1 MTLNDL
7 SPLAKCLQIAA
18 ARGRAIRLAR
28 ERAGAI
34 AVEDSIDDES
44 TFTAAMC
51 EAASDHGTDDE
62 QVQTNPVLG

>member
-1 MTLNDL
+1 MMLNDL

-28 ERAGAI
+28 ERVGVI

-44 TFTAAMC
+44 TFTAAIR
-51 EAASDHGTDDE
+51 EAANDRGEDE
-62 QVQTNPVLG
+62 QVRTDPDLM